1 MSASTKQ
8 MRSPLQTCRLFQRA
22 SPLPEPG
29 PSPARTS
36 CSRNTRAPAASAMT
50 ALSSAEPASMTT
62 ISSTRRARST
72 RLRRRLRT
80 MPPTVA
86 ASSRVGRQTETV
98 SPSRSLAARSLAGGS
113 NWLWW
118 KVRLP
123 NHSQV
128 SMSVMGSPVPGPPG
142 DHAPPVLQPS
152 SLPGQAGHHNFIP
165 QATHPEGRRDRPD
178 EAPAT
183 SSGRGR
189 CHFRPRHRGEGR
201 CAERLSD
208 RGATSPHA
216 EPRRSTTAMTDQTLD
231 HVILRCRGCQ
241 TAYPAALEYAC
252 SRCLGPLDP
261 EYDTAAVAARLS
273 RSAVE
278 AGPRS
283 IWRYSAVLPA
293 SPGPGDLAPG
303 LTPLVPAPRLA
314 EALGVP
320 GPLLLK
326 DDTRNP
332 TNSFKDR
339 VVAVAVARARA
350 FGLSTVACASTGN
363 LAGATAAAAAAQGLD
378 CVVVIP
384 ADLEAGKVASA
395 AAFGAT
401 VVAVEGS
408 YDQANRLSMQA
419 VEAFGWGFVNVNL
432 RPWYAEGSKT
442 VGLEVAEQL
451 GWSLPDH
458 VVVPIASGALLTKVH
473 QGFGVLADHGLVER
487 TPAKVHGAQSVGC
500 SPVAAAFAAGVDEVT
515 PVRPSGIVKSLAIGD
530 PADGAEALATVRG
543 TGGRIEAV
551 DDSEVVEAIE
561 LLART
566 TGVFGET
573 AAGVTVATV
582 GRLAARGEF
591 RPGERVVALITGHG
605 LKTREVLDGRA
616 GATVT
621 VRPNID
627 ALSDAL
633 APLRPDLAVTG

>member
-1 MSASTKQ
+1 
-8 MRSPLQTCRLFQRA
+8 
-22 SPLPEPG
+22 
-29 PSPARTS
+29 
-36 CSRNTRAPAASAMT
+36 
-50 ALSSAEPASMTT
+50 
-62 ISSTRRARST
+62 
-72 RLRRRLRT
+72 
-80 MPPTVA
+80 
-86 ASSRVGRQTETV
+86 
-98 SPSRSLAARSLAGGS
+98 
-113 NWLWW
+113 
-118 KVRLP
+118 
-123 NHSQV
+123 
-128 SMSVMGSPVPGPPG
+128 
-142 DHAPPVLQPS
+142 
-152 SLPGQAGHHNFIP
+152 
-165 QATHPEGRRDRPD
+165 
-178 EAPAT
+178 
-183 SSGRGR
+183 
-189 CHFRPRHRGEGR
+189 
-201 CAERLSD
+201 
-208 RGATSPHA
+208 
-216 EPRRSTTAMTDQTLD
+216 MTDQTID

-241 TAYPAALEYAC
+241 AAYPAALEYAC

-261 EYDTAAVAARLS
+261 EYDAEVLARDLS
-273 RSAVE
+273 RAAIE

-283 IWRYSAVLPA
+283 IWRYAPLLPA

-320 GPLLLK
+320 GPLFLK

-363 LAGATAAAAAAQGLD
+363 LAGATAAAAAAQGLE

-384 ADLEAGKVASA
+384 ADLEAGKIASA

-401 VVAVEGS
+401 VVAVQGS

-487 TPAKVHGAQSVGC
+487 TPARVHGAQSVGC
-500 SPVAAAFAAGVDEVT
+500 SPVATAFAAGVDEVT

-551 DDSEVVEAIE
+551 DDEEVVSAIE

-627 ALSDAL
+627 ALTEAL
-633 APLRPDLAVTG
+633 APLRPGLAVAG